1 MVGLRVYSN
10 TGILAYTYTWSKKMS
25 KTMTVRVSGAL
36 SDFVASNVGEHG
48 RYENTSEYMR
58 DLIRQDMKRQD
69 DERLELLRTELERAF
84 AASDDTYK
92 ALNAETFLAR
102 HRGER

>member
-1 MVGLRVYSN
+1 MCARHRTITYRERNRVGYLRHVS
-10 TGILAYTYTWSKKMS
+10 TG
-25 KTMTVRVSGAL
+25 G
-36 SDFVASNVGEHG
+36 DGG
-48 RYENTSEYMR
+48 R

-102 HRGER
+102 HRGERWCRYRRYVYSIQLHTV